1 MENNDNEKK
10 TPSTNRGGLSA
21 LLKRK
26 DVVKPID
33 SDWVRVGIIMHPDD
47 LEFYRDFYWF
57 MLNKSGNV
65 KWGHKEV
72 QHHLMELVKEKYGKI
87 PKRSDAERASE
98 QKNMKPK
105 KKN

>member
-1 MENNDNEKK
+1 MEDKNKDKSS
-10 TPSTNRGGLSA
+10 TPSNRGGLSA
-21 LLKRK
+21 LLNKK

-47 LEFYRDFYWF
+47 LEFYRNFYWF
-57 MLNKSGNV
+57 MLNKAGNV

-87 PKRSDAERASE
+87 PERSAAERASE